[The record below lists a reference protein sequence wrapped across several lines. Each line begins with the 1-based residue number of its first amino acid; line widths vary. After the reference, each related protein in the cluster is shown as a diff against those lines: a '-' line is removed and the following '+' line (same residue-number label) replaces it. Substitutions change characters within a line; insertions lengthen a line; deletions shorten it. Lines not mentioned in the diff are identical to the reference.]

1 MVGKKKIKDF
11 QNALKSNTS
20 YISADDSESK
30 VEDKTTGTKK
40 KPVKKVKAIKKKP
53 EVPFVKPEHHIELF
67 DKDILEKMD
76 ILADYMNHTPSYLI
90 NLALKH
96 FLGLKLLRL
105 EEAME
110 AHKAKQKEE
119 E

>member
-20 YISADDSESK
+20 YISADDSENK
-30 VEDKTTGTKK
+30 VEEKVTGTKK
-40 KPVKKVKAIKKKP
+40 KPVKKAKANKKEFETP
-53 EVPFVKPEHHIELF
+53 IIKPEHHIELI

-76 ILADYMNHTPSYLI
+76 ILADYMNHTPSYLV

-110 AHKAKQKEE
+110 AHKAKQEE